1 MPSAMVDAIQLLP
14 HQTKCCTVLRKALT
28 PQEQQQLFDFVLV
41 RDVTDWE
48 GMTRCMNPT
57 PKTLNLSLTVG
68 KGGASDA
75 NSSAARTITI
85 LDQSTDDDIRSNIDD
100 TDNADRSAKEMV
112 IKLVK
117 TSIAAAT
124 SSSSLAED
132 VTNNNDYTIN
142 NNIKSITLSAIRYS
156 PQGMSSTIGH
166 ELPPHVDH
174 CNDGSL
180 VILFSLG
187 RTAHF
192 FVQSSSKSTSNE
204 FDMHSGDVLVFDPSS
219 EAGILHGV
227 TGIARDSTN
236 NINDNVG
243 DGPSLGCWEDSRLGV
258 QCRVSFS
265 NMHGSEVFMN

>member
-1 MPSAMVDAIQLLP
+1 M
-14 HQTKCCTVLRKALT
+14 
-28 PQEQQQLFDFVLV
+28 
-41 RDVTDWE
+41 
-48 GMTRCMNPT
+48 
-57 PKTLNLSLTVG
+57 
-68 KGGASDA
+68 SDA
-75 NSSAARTITI
+75 NSNSSAARTITI
-85 LDQSTDDDIRSNIDD
+85 LDQSTDDDIRSNNIDD

-124 SSSSLAED
+124 SSSSSAD

-227 TGIARDSTN
+227 TDIARGSTN
-236 NINDNVG
+236 NSNDNVG
-243 DGPSLGCWEDSRLGV
+243 HGPSLGWEDSRLGV